1 LYFNFL
7 NEKADNNL
15 NLIDETEINYNFK
28 PRSNFTPNPCRIFLH
43 LFCAGWSKNFFHLY
57 IFWKVYDNNQN
68 GDDINGKVNARQI
81 RESSDTNENAN
92 TDDQKVLF
100 YLLRNLLHTHTR
112 LVFEYNCE
120 KKKVRNFERLRFYL
134 KLNYLK
140 IDIQKI

>member
-1 LYFNFL
+1 MYFNFL

-43 LFCAGWSKNFFHLY
+43 LFCVGWSKNFFHLY
-57 IFWKVYDNNQN
+57 KICKVYDNNQN

-100 YLLRNLLHTHTR
+100 YLLRNLLHTRVTCIR
-112 LVFEYNCE
+112 
-120 KKKVRNFERLRFYL
+120 
-134 KLNYLK
+134 
-140 IDIQKI
+140 I